1 MTGIP
6 RTPLVVVLEPAAGD
20 GDTPHVY
27 EVTPDQRD
35 QVVALRLTGADGLG
49 DDPASALVLI
59 RAMAWA
65 ALRRLDRLDPPL
77 SWEAFNAAAMD
88 VVVDGDG
95 PQMWDPTGP
104 APAG

>member
-1 MTGIP
+1 VTGIP
-6 RTPLVVVLEPAAGD
+6 RTPLVVVLEPPAGD
-20 GDTPHVY
+20 GDTPAVY
-27 EVTPDQRD
+27 QVTPDQRD
-35 QVVALRLTGADGLG
+35 QVIALRLVGGDGL
-49 DDPASALVLI
+49 DDPAGQLVLI
-59 RAMAWA
+59 RCMAWA

-95 PQMWDPTGP
+95 PVMWDPTEP